1 MQEIN
6 MLKYQEQLKK
16 GRLSRVLKENGKAR
30 VALAAACA
38 GMPGLIMTNNEFLHA
53 FLVILTISEL
63 RYITTEVKKQIIPEQ
78 ELIANQ
84 LRNSSTYHECVRE
97 YNQYIKEVA
106 KLIRNLGF
114 KSSKDVV
121 TYLQLLLDT
130 GHFSKYMNHRYKK
143 FNYENEYITE
153 LCGARVMTGK
163 SVCRHMSTFF
173 ADVLNQ
179 LGYTAANIQVN
190 TTEKDPIKVATNEHR
205 IPNHAIVG
213 VMDQGEKFMYDP
225 TSGLFTTPPK
235 GISFEEPESVL
246 ISEYVAPKDNKR
258 YVIIDPKSKIL
269 NPQRE
274 KQLSILNTARSMTI
288 TPGEAEYLRNK
299 AEIIYR
305 GNAHNQYEFFTSQEE
320 RRAKIAELYSDLCP
334 HSDSKIKKWTIQK

>member
-1 MQEIN
+1 
-6 MLKYQEQLKK
+6 MLKYQEELKK
-16 GRLSRVLKENGKAR
+16 GRLYRVLKENGKAR

-38 GMPGLIMTNNEFLHA
+38 QIPGLFIPNQEFLHA
-53 FLVILTISEL
+53 FLVILTLTEL
-63 RYITTEVKKQIIPEQ
+63 KYVNREIKKAGKPEEQ
-78 ELIANQ
+78 LIANK
-84 LRNSSTYHECVRE
+84 LRNTSTYHECVKE

-106 KLIRNLGF
+106 RLIKHLGF

-121 TYLQLLLDT
+121 AYLQLLLET

-143 FNYENEYITE
+143 FNHENEYITE
-153 LCGARVMTGK
+153 LCGARVLTGK

-190 TTEKDPIKVATNEHR
+190 TAEKDPIRIAIDEHR

-213 VMDQGEKFMYDP
+213 VMDQGQKFMFDP
-225 TSGLFTTPPK
+225 TSGLYTTPAK
-235 GISFEEPESVL
+235 GISYEEPESALV
-246 ISEYVAPKDNKR
+246 SEYVSNQGPKR

-274 KQLSILNTARSMTI
+274 KQLKILNSAKEMTI
-288 TPGEAEYLRNK
+288 TTGEAEYLKNK
-299 AEIIYR
+299 AVLIYR
-305 GNAHNQYEFFTSQEE
+305 GNAHNQFQFFTSQEE

-334 HSDSKIKKWTIQK
+334 HSDSKIKEWTIRK